1 LHYATSRGVLHRD
14 IKLANVLLAPDGTPK
29 LADFNISFARNVS
42 GTSPFAYFGGSLSYM
57 SPEQLM
63 ACRPGHMQDAANLDT
78 RSDIYSLAVVLWE
91 LLTGLK
97 PFDDS
102 AAQAARA
109 RSGGSVA
116 DTTALEL
123 MLTTRAQGISSAALA
138 ALPTNCPAALRR
150 VLLKAL
156 SADRDQR
163 WASGA
168 ELAEQLQLCLDPKA
182 RDLVDP
188 PARSWRLRLRPFFLP
203 IAFLAILIPNLL
215 AGAYNIQ
222 HNQLLIVS
230 KLSEQAQDRFML
242 VTTLSN
248 LIFFFPLGTAVLVYW
263 YRYIILVPRRLR
275 RGPAPPAETLARAR
289 HDCLVASD
297 RMVFVVFGLWLLGA
311 LAFPLTMQFAAGGIP
326 GRSAI
331 HFFGSITVCGAIA
344 IAYPFFLLTFYIVR
358 SVYPELVAH
367 GQTNPREAEQLRA
380 LSRRLPRY
388 LAIAASVPLLGI
400 VAVSFLTAPEIAEVI
415 VAIRVLC
422 IGGIAAFVLVYW
434 LSRQTESDIQAL
446 ERVIRNRVPHEL
458 PHPIRRSR
466 LL

>member
-1 LHYATSRGVLHRD
+1 
-14 IKLANVLLAPDGTPK
+14 
-29 LADFNISFARNVS
+29 
-42 GTSPFAYFGGSLSYM
+42 M

-63 ACRPGHMQDAANLDT
+63 ACRPGHTQDAANLDT

-109 RSGGSVA
+109 RSGGSVS

-123 MLTTRAQGISSAALA
+123 MLITRAQGISPAALA

-150 VLLKAL
+150 VLMKAL

-168 ELAEQLQLCLDPKA
+168 ELAEQLQLCLDPQA

-203 IAFLAILIPNLL
+203 IAFLAISIPNLL
-215 AGAYNIQ
+215 ASAYNIQ

-230 KLSEQAQDRFML
+230 KLSEQAQGRFVLAVTL
-242 VTTLSN
+242 VN
-248 LIFFFPLGTAVLVYW
+248 LVFYPLGTAAIVYW
-263 YRYIILVPRRLR
+263 CRYVILVPRRVR

-289 HDCLVASD
+289 HDCLVAPD
-297 RMVFVVFGLWLLGA
+297 RGVIVVFGLWLLSG
-311 LAFPLTMQFAAGGIP
+311 LTFPLIMQFVAGGIP

-331 HFFGSITVCGAIA
+331 HFVGSLAVCGAIA
-344 IAYPFFLLTFYIVR
+344 TAYPFFLMTFYIVR

-380 LSRRLPRY
+380 LSRRLSRY
-388 LAIAASVPLLGI
+388 LAIAASVPLLGV

-415 VAIRVLC
+415 VPIRVLC
-422 IGGIAAFVLVYW
+422 IGGIAGFVLVYW
-434 LSRQTESDIQAL
+434 LSREIESDIQAL
-446 ERVIRNRVPHEL
+446 ERVIRHRAPHEL